1 MGSTPSKPNN
11 DPGNPAEPGNP
22 DGSQAGQTEQT
33 EQTGQTGQT
42 GGGLKSKYVKT
53 NKRKMC
59 KDGITRVI
67 YNRGIYEYVRMKN
80 KKTRNIEYKNYS
92 TCKPS
97 R

>member
-1 MGSTPSKPNN
+1 MGSTTSKPNN
-11 DPGNPAEPGNP
+11 GPGTPPAEPGNP
-22 DGSQAGQTEQT
+22 DGSHVSDVGEVG
-33 EQTGQTGQT
+33 EVGQT